1 MNVLHKKEGGEKHSL
16 LWIYGN
22 FLLLKE
28 FLLGFCFD
36 SCIHLS
42 LAQIGANQKK
52 WSRMIKDDPGVFEL
66 HCWQSCLALL
76 AKLPY
81 IGGKVALHC
90 WQSCL
95 ALVAKLPYIGG
106 KVALHWWQSCFTLV
120 AKSPCIVGLIYLSLN
135 NKSESKIQEIALDTG
150 RICCELIRSDNCRTS
165 QR

>member
-1 MNVLHKKEGGEKHSL
+1 MNALHKKGRWGKSMHSCGF
-16 LWIYGN
+16 YGN
-22 FLLLKE
+22 FLLLKK
-28 FLLGFCFD
+28 FLFGFCFD

-42 LAQIGANQKK
+42 LAQIGANQRK

-76 AKLPY
+76 
-81 IGGKVALHC
+81 
-90 WQSCL
+90 
-95 ALVAKLPYIGG
+95 AKLPYIGG

-150 RICCELIRSDNCRTS
+150 RICCDQIWPWSLWVCIGDKVALHWWQSSLETAK
-165 QR
+165 